1 MLSFLFLAVLWA
13 SCMTAPLP
21 QYSFSPAVGSGGGT
35 AFSTENENGPITGI
49 RLWEISNNYITG
61 LQLRYGFGWGQM
73 FGRELNSVQELIL
86 NEGESFI
93 QVSGKYQTYIYQLI
107 FVTSSGRS
115 LIVGQPTTLS
125 FNFYPSHPGQKLV
138 ILSGTY
144 NTAGL
149 LSIAAHWAVPQAQ
162 DNSTNQI
169 LTG

>member
-1 MLSFLFLAVLWA
+1 MLSFLFLGVLWA

-49 RLWEISNNYITG
+49 RLWENRNSYIAG

-73 FGRELNSVQELIL
+73 VGRELNSVQELIL

-93 QVSGKYQTYIYQLI
+93 QVSGKYHSNYIYQLI

-115 LIVGQPTTLS
+115 LIVGQPITLS
-125 FNFYPSHPGQKLV
+125 FNFYPSHPGQELV
-138 ILSGTY
+138 ILSGTH

-162 DNSTNQI
+162 YNSTNQD
-169 LTG
+169 